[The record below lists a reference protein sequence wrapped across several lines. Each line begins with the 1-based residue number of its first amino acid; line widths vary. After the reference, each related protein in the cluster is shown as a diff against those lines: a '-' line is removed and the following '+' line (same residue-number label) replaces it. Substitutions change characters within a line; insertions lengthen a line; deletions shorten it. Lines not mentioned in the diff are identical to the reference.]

1 MKFLLHL
8 VFFFSTSLGDIG
20 LSFVRTDSPVLH
32 SSIHKGSKVVSTIDT
47 TFRRNSKRILLSRK
61 NEKYNVSFKPR
72 FTQERILAFPK
83 GERPLPSTYLRRK
96 YIKHHLR
103 KFEKEGI
110 ASRIVSKNDFVNFGV
125 GKPDKEKTEFVGLK
139 SEIDFLLSL
148 PLIEQANKLGIP
160 VEQLQN
166 GYLLRINFSLSDGYK
181 VYMPSGNE
189 FGANPKWIPGGKL
202 PTGLHEAIIRTEGM
216 KLNVHYFVT
225 NL

>member
-8 VFFFSTSLGDIG
+8 VFFFSTSFTHAG
-20 LSFVRTDSPVLH
+20 LSFTHADSPILY
-32 SSIHKGSKVVSTIDT
+32 SSIHKESKVASSIDT
-47 TFRRNSKRILLSRK
+47 TFRRISEKTGVRRA
-61 NEKYNVSFKPR
+61 NENAHVSFKPK
-72 FTQERILAFPK
+72 FTQERILAIPK
-83 GERPLPSTYLRRK
+83 GERPLPSTYLKRK

-103 KFEKEGI
+103 KFEKEGV

-125 GKPDKEKTEFVGLK
+125 GKPDKGKTEFVGLK

-166 GYLLRINFSLSDGYK
+166 GYLLRINFSLSDDYK
-181 VYMPSGNE
+181 VFMPSGNE

>member
-8 VFFFSTSLGDIG
+8 VFFFSTSFTHASLA
-20 LSFVRTDSPVLH
+20 FAHTDNPILY
-32 SSIHKGSKVVSTIDT
+32 SSIYKESKVVSTIDT
-47 TFRRNSKRILLSRK
+47 TFRRSSEKTVVRRANK
-61 NEKYNVSFKPR
+61 NAHVSFKPR